1 MKQKLNKLEKYWV
14 MYDVGN
20 SAFALLVST
29 IIPIYFK
36 NMATQNSISAADST
50 AYLSYAISISTLI
63 VAILGPVLGTVADGK
78 NWKKPLFTLFM
89 MVGVIGCAAL
99 ALPKSAM
106 LFLVVFVITKVGFSG
121 SLIFYDSMLVDV
133 TTDERMD
140 DVSSQGY
147 AWGYI
152 GSCVPFIAS
161 LALIFGADY
170 IGISGTMATAIAFVI
185 NALWWAVVTIPLL
198 KNYKQN
204 YYVETRTSGVTETVK
219 RLGSVCGEIKNDKKV
234 FLFLV
239 AFFFYI
245 DGVYTI
251 IEMATSYGKDVG
263 ISDTSLLLALL
274 LTQIVA
280 FPCAIL
286 FGRLAQKFDTARL
299 IAVCIGAYFLVAV
312 YALWLDAAW
321 KFWMM
326 ATFVGVFQGAIQALS
341 RSYYARIIPKEKSSE
356 YFGIFDI
363 FGKGAS
369 FMGTM
374 LMGISTQIFHTS
386 KAGVIVIAAMFVI
399 GFVVFKLQANAMQH
413 KEKDFAQKNVRD
425 EFEAEDQNDYYED
438 EDDYEI
444 GDMDFAE
451 ERF

>member
-36 NMATQNSISAADST
+36 NMATQNGISAADST

-78 NWKKPLFTLFM
+78 NRKKPLFTLFM

-234 FLFLV
+234 FLFLI

-280 FPCAIL
+280 FPCAII

>member
-36 NMATQNSISAADST
+36 NMATQNGISAADST

-78 NWKKPLFTLFM
+78 NRKKPLFTLFM

-219 RLGSVCGEIKNDKKV
+219 RLGSVCGEIKNNKKV

-280 FPCAIL
+280 FPCAII

-399 GFVVFKLQANAMQH
+399 GSVVFKLQANAMQH

>member
-36 NMATQNSISAADST
+36 NMATQNGISAADST

-78 NWKKPLFTLFM
+78 NRKKPLFTLFM

-140 DVSSQGY
+140 AVSSQGY

-219 RLGSVCGEIKNDKKV
+219 RLGSVCGEIKNNKKV

-280 FPCAIL
+280 FPCAII

-299 IAVCIGAYFLVAV
+299 IAVCIGSYFLVAV

>member
-36 NMATQNSISAADST
+36 NMATQNGISAADST

-78 NWKKPLFTLFM
+78 NRKKPLFTLFM
-89 MVGVIGCAAL
+89 LIGVLGCAAL
-99 ALPKSAM
+99 ALPKSAI

-234 FLFLV
+234 FLFLI

-280 FPCAIL
+280 FPCAII

>member
-36 NMATQNSISAADST
+36 NMATENGVSAADST

-78 NWKKPLFTLFM
+78 NRKKPLFTLFM
-89 MVGVIGCAAL
+89 LIGVLGCAAL
-99 ALPKSAM
+99 ALPKSAI

-280 FPCAIL
+280 FPCAII